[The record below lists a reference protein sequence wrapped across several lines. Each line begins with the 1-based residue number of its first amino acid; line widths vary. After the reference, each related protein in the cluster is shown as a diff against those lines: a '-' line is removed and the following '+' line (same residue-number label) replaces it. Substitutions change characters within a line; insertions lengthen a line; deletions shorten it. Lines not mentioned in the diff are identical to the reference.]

1 MLAEIDGNTELFKD
15 FHDKLYLPGY
25 CGLNNIKANDY
36 VNVVI
41 QLLAHIPALRDSFL
55 LGDTSGPL
63 AEAWKD
69 ILTKLWNPNRFK
81 AHTSPHEFL
90 QAVTLLSGKRFSLT
104 QQADP
109 VDFLLWF
116 INTLSVQVPS
126 IEPLLKGQVRIE
138 SAALNDASAVTCE
151 TKPFVLLSLDLPPR
165 PLFSDPKNPTAVPQV
180 ALTALLEKFNGGHVT
195 YKNGR
200 AFTYALPQLPPNLF
214 LQVQRRV
221 KGRFGVEWNDT
232 LVRFVADEPVEMP
245 VDPGNAGMAE
255 GPKYRLMA
263 NIYCRK
269 NDDGSKAYGLHLRH
283 RATGKWLEVENL
295 QVREAESHLLF
306 LSESLLQHWERID

>member
-1 MLAEIDGNTELFKD
+1 MFKD
-15 FHDKLYLPGY
+15 LHDKLYLPGY

-41 QLLAHIPALRDSFL
+41 QLLAHIPALRDTFL
-55 LGDTSGPL
+55 LQDTTLGPL
-63 AEAWKD
+63 AEAWKG
-69 ILTKLWNPNRFK
+69 ILSKLWNPNRFK

-90 QAVTLLSGKRFSLT
+90 QAVSLLSGKRFSLT
-104 QQADP
+104 AQADP
-109 VDFLLWF
+109 VDFLLWLV
-116 INTLSVQVPS
+116 NTLTAQVPS

-138 SAALNDASAVTCE
+138 SVALNDATTVTCE
-151 TKPFVLLSLDLPPR
+151 NKPFVMLSLDLPPR

-180 ALTALLEKFNGGHVT
+180 ALTSLLSKFNGGQVS

-200 AFTYALPQLPPNLF
+200 AFTYALPHLPPNLF

-232 LVRFVADEPVEMP
+232 LVRFVADEPIEMP
-245 VDPGNAGMAE
+245 ADPKNAGMAE

-263 NIYCRK
+263 NIFCRK
-269 NDDGSKAYGLHLRH
+269 NDDGSRAFGVQLRH
-283 RATGKWLEVENL
+283 RASGKWLEVENL